1 MRIELKPYQVCSLT
15 GDELCVAGAF
25 LELPCLYGV
34 PGEWIKRARGG
45 LRSRI
50 VSITSDLERRRIL
63 LPEPGGAVRMEERLY
78 EILDTMGRADLI
90 CRICFGAGSSRSRIY
105 LYRKEGSLAYMEP
118 DGRGR
123 CLLGQL
129 PSADVLKTSLSECPK
144 AAGNAASGAAGQR
157 APSLSECPKAAGNA
171 ASGAAAGQRALSP
184 GFSVPQGEWL
194 GALVFE
200 AREER
205 FFERIYDC
213 AWEQETAREEL
224 SVCWERL
231 CKILEQGREERGR

>member
-34 PGEWIKRARGG
+34 PGEWIRRARGG

-144 AAGNAASGAAGQR
+144 AAGNAASGAA
-157 APSLSECPKAAGNA
+157 
-171 ASGAAAGQRALSP
+171 AGQRALSP

-231 CKILEQGREERGR
+231 CGILEQGREERGR